1 MMRVEKQRKMQ
12 SRINS
17 IALPSATQVPQ
28 IIITKTFQK
37 YLAVLAFPSKLNFS
51 FFLCGFYSYL
61 SEFYL
66 FFCNSILNAGVPLTL
81 AFLRHTSFPPLF
93 VVYTQIIC
101 FSSTVTILLPILAY
115 STSLL
120 LSTAHISLQVGDSFY
135 IPTVFTKIVF
145 LYDWFFVLLQEKNKK
160 SQCYLILVKVL
171 SSVAAVQPKDKW
183 GWVLTL
189 T

>member
-17 IALPSATQVPQ
+17 RALPSATQVPQ

-61 SEFYL
+61 SEFSL

-81 AFLRHTSFPPLF
+81 AFLRHTSFPPLL
-93 VVYTQIIC
+93 VVYAQIIC
-101 FSSTVTILLPILAY
+101 FSSTITILLPILAY
-115 STSLL
+115 SPSLL
-120 LSTAHISLQVGDSFY
+120 LSTAHVFLQVEGTFY
-135 IPTVFTKIVF
+135 IPAVFTKIVF
-145 LYDWFFVLLQEKNKK
+145 LSDWFFVLLQEKTKK
-160 SQCYLILVKVL
+160 QKTNTSESSVFSC
-171 SSVAAVQPKDKW
+171 SSVA
-183 GWVLTL
+183 
-189 T
+189 